1 VFNNFISAVT
11 PPVIGGN
18 GLIFVGLQAAPLN
31 ANGTGTIAAYGLNGN
46 QVWSTQVQGLPNDL
60 LVGDDGAVYAG
71 TGAFNSGT
79 VYVLDQNTGAIR
91 KAITGV
97 PGVWEMKLR
106 AGVLYAAGSAV
117 TALKVDAVNYDSQ
130 SPWPLRFHDN
140 QRTSNRMAPILNPPR
155 LSPPPTPVPT
165 PTPGP
170 LCGGPPSY
178 TPGPHV
184 PAPGT
189 FQTGVAL
196 GDFNEDGNQDILFS
210 NGTTNNVSLRLGD
223 GNGNFSGS
231 TNFSTP
237 DNPWRIVTADFNND
251 GNLDYAVAE
260 PHL

>member
-1 VFNNFISAVT
+1 
-11 PPVIGGN
+11 
-18 GLIFVGLQAAPLN
+18 
-31 ANGTGTIAAYGLNGN
+31 
-46 QVWSTQVQGLPNDL
+46 
-60 LVGDDGAVYAG
+60 
-71 TGAFNSGT
+71 
-79 VYVLDQNTGAIR
+79 
-91 KAITGV
+91 
-97 PGVWEMKLR
+97 MKLR

-155 LSPPPTPVPT
+155 LSPPPIPVPT

-184 PAPGT
+184 PTPGT
-189 FQTGVAL
+189 YQTGVAL

-210 NGTTNNVSLRLGD
+210 NETTNNVSLRLGD

-231 TNFSTP
+231 TNFSAPDHPGGSLPPTSITTGIWTTP
-237 DNPWRIVTADFNND
+237 LPVIIAAFHKCGSATAR
-251 GNLDYAVAE
+251 VAS
-260 PHL
+260 PQQ